1 MNYVSKTRKFVSK
14 TRKFAFKMMNFA
26 GAAYENYKMSYLVND
41 YSISCMDTQYEEMYI
56 LGLVP
61 TPGETFT

>member
-1 MNYVSKTRKFVSK
+1 
-14 TRKFAFKMMNFA
+14 MMNFA